1 MILTEQETMVLRER
15 IKTILSVGVHCVL
28 FEKANGEVRTM
39 FASRDELEVKYENNN
54 PATEVRSE
62 PRESVRAFDTKLGQW
77 RSFRLDKVISVDGTP
92 VERLLLM

>member
-15 IKTILSVGVHCVL
+15 IKTILSVGVHCVV
-28 FEKANGEVRTM
+28 FEKANGDVRTM
-39 FASRDELEVKYENNN
+39 FASRDELEVNISFGTVF
-54 PATEVRSE
+54 AAFRSGH
-62 PRESVRAFDTKLGQW
+62 RESVRAFDTKLGQW